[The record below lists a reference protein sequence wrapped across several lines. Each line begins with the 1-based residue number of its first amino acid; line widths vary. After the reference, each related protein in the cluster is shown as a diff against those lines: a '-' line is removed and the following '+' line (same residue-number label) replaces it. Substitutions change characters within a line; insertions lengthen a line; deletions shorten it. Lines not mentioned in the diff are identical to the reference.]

1 MLQGIKQ
8 VNQYPGV
15 SLFMVT
21 WQHGVAGFCAD
32 YSAVRRTEDL
42 LAIWSGSGGNLLG
55 EEGKQFMR
63 VMREI
68 WPFPGSFF

>member
-8 VNQYPGV
+8 VNHYSGV

-32 YSAVRRTEDL
+32 QYGVRRTEDL
-42 LAIWSGSGGNLLG
+42 LAIWSGIGCNLLG
-55 EEGKQFMR
+55 EED
-63 VMREI
+63 
-68 WPFPGSFF
+68 